1 MAEMDGHRLKAVL
14 MCVAWFARE
23 RPARAGRW
31 FRRYRKKVRAY
42 GTNAGGTAEGLPFV
56 PMFWEERLFCLSLE
70 GIMYEKEFWA
80 ALDKLVESS
89 AIIIDRP
96 KGSAHPRYT
105 EYIYPLDYGY
115 LDGTSSMDGEGIDLW
130 RGSKADQTLDALL
143 CTVDLVKR
151 DSEIKLLLGC
161 TEDEIQTVLAFHNQ
175 HELMR
180 GMLVRR
186 T

>member
-1 MAEMDGHRLKAVL
+1 
-14 MCVAWFARE
+14 
-23 RPARAGRW
+23 
-31 FRRYRKKVRAY
+31 
-42 GTNAGGTAEGLPFV
+42 
-56 PMFWEERLFCLSLE
+56 
-70 GIMYEKEFWA
+70 MYEKEFWA
-80 ALDKLVESS
+80 ALDKLVGSS

-130 RGSKADQTLDALL
+130 RGSKADQTLDAIL

>member
-1 MAEMDGHRLKAVL
+1 
-14 MCVAWFARE
+14 
-23 RPARAGRW
+23 
-31 FRRYRKKVRAY
+31 
-42 GTNAGGTAEGLPFV
+42 
-56 PMFWEERLFCLSLE
+56 
-70 GIMYEKEFWA
+70 MYTFEFWA
-80 ALDKLVESS
+80 ALDKLVETSE
-89 AIIIDRP
+89 IVIDRA
-96 KGSAHPRYT
+96 KGTPHPRYT

-130 RGSKADQTLDALL
+130 LGSKEDRSLTALL

-161 TEDEIQTVLAFHNQ
+161 TEEEIQIILDFHNQ

>member
-1 MAEMDGHRLKAVL
+1 M
-14 MCVAWFARE
+14 
-23 RPARAGRW
+23 
-31 FRRYRKKVRAY
+31 Y
-42 GTNAGGTAEGLPFV
+42 G
-56 PMFWEERLFCLSLE
+56 
-70 GIMYEKEFWA
+70 KEFWA
-80 ALDKLVESS
+80 ALDKLVASS
-89 AIIIDRP
+89 SIIIDRP

-130 RGSKADQTLDALL
+130 LGSKADKDLTALL

-161 TEDEIQTVLAFHNQ
+161 TEDEIQTVLKFHNQ

>member
-1 MAEMDGHRLKAVL
+1 
-14 MCVAWFARE
+14 
-23 RPARAGRW
+23 
-31 FRRYRKKVRAY
+31 
-42 GTNAGGTAEGLPFV
+42 
-56 PMFWEERLFCLSLE
+56 
-70 GIMYEKEFWA
+70 MYEKEFWA
-80 ALDKLVESS
+80 ALDKLVAGSN
-89 AIIIDRP
+89 IIIDRP

-130 RGSKADQTLDALL
+130 LGSKNDQSLTALL

-161 TEDEIQTVLAFHNQ
+161 TEDEIQTILEFHNQ